1 MTDLLDQLIVD
12 TPAKRWLRM
21 YLDHQEKEFC
31 LIWPFTRAQNG
42 YPVAG
47 GDNAI
52 RPHRIMCEHR
62 NGPPP
67 SDGHQAAH
75 SCDNGHLGCVN
86 QWHLS
91 WKTPSENQ
99 KDRKNRVGVRKLT
112 PADVDD
118 IRSMKSRERTVDTA
132 ARFNVTEANI
142 RQIQAGKTWKL
153 ESKRRAFSD
162 AEIIRIRNSPFNA
175 VGVVKGLAKE
185 FGVSPACI
193 HRIRKRASFAHVPEA
208 TPQLRQSQG
217 E

>member
-1 MTDLLDQLIVD
+1 MTDLLDQLIVE

-21 YLDHQEKEFC
+21 YLDHQEREFC

-42 YPVAG
+42 YPIAG
-47 GDNAI
+47 GDGAV
-52 RPHRIMCEHR
+52 RPTRIMCEHW

-67 SDGHQAAH
+67 SEEHQAAH
-75 SCDNGHLGCVN
+75 SCDNGHLGCIN
-86 QWHLS
+86 PWHLS

-99 KDRKNRVGVRKLT
+99 KDRKNSVGIRKLT
-112 PADVDD
+112 PAEVDE

-142 RQIQAGKTWKL
+142 RQIQAGKTWRL

-162 AEIIRIRNSPFNA
+162 AEVTRIRSAPF
-175 VGVVKGLAKE
+175 GVVGTVSALAEE
-185 FGVSPACI
+185 FGVSRACI
-193 HRIRKRASFAHVPEA
+193 YRIRNRQSFVHVPEA
-208 TPQLRQSQG
+208 GPQLRQQG